1 MRDVSVFGLGTTIYG
16 DHGRGVKSLGIDVVA
31 RALDS
36 CSITRPAI
44 NALFAGNFMSG
55 MFEV

>member
-1 MRDVSVFGLGTTIYG
+1 MRDVSVIRLGTARYG

-44 NALFAGNFMSG
+44 DALFGGNLLSG
-55 MFEV
+55 MLEI